1 MSILS
6 KITIGAAGLTALGF
20 SAYSV
25 AFIPTPLSTGIAPL
39 TTVIS
44 PWSVTRSIVCSGDVV
59 GYV

>member
-25 AFIPTPLSTGIAPL
+25 AFIPTPLSTG
-39 TTVIS
+39 
-44 PWSVTRSIVCSGDVV
+44 
-59 GYV
+59 